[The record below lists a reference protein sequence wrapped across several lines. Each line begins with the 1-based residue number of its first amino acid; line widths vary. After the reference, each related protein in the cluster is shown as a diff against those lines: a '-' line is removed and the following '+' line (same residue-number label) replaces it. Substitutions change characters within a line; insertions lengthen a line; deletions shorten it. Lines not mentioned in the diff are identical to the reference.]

1 MKSIKN
7 CRASVDIKLSI
18 NLKQY
23 EQEMNKLLAILA
35 DYEKEDNNEI

>member
-7 CRASVDIKLSI
+7 CIASVDIKLSI

-35 DYEKEDNNEI
+35 DYEKENKNEI